1 MAEREYGGRRNWQR
15 RVEGGWMVEN
25 GTGWLRGDAD
35 GAGVGGSVE
44 WRG

>member
-15 RVEGGWMVEN
+15 GVEGGRMVEN
-25 GTGWLRGDAD
+25 GAGWLRGDAD
-35 GAGVGGSVE
+35 EAVAGGSVE